1 MCSSSMGRELLPF
14 DSLVERERMMK
25 KRLAKETEEITIL
38 ARVITNT
45 VRAVAAHTNK
55 ISLFSASLDPDLLS
69 METSNSMTERI
80 TTMLKSES
88 WTS

>member
-1 MCSSSMGRELLPF
+1 MTTGIPC

>member
-1 MCSSSMGRELLPF
+1 MTTGIPC

-45 VRAVAAHTNK
+45 VHAVAAHTNK
-55 ISLFSASLDPDLLS
+55 IS
-69 METSNSMTERI
+69 
-80 TTMLKSES
+80 
-88 WTS
+88 